1 MWAGVDSAWEQEKL
15 EARKMLENAAESHR
29 SAEDHTHIQQ
39 FTNAFR
45 DIPGIQLVN
54 DPPVTNMLH
63 FTLTEQAALS
73 ADTLT
78 IACEKEDI
86 ILRHR
91 NVSFRLVTHYWI
103 DDAAVEKTINLMQR
117 LLV

>member
-1 MWAGVDSAWEQEKL
+1 M
-15 EARKMLENAAESHR
+15 
-29 SAEDHTHIQQ
+29 IY
-39 FTNAFR
+39 
-45 DIPGIQLVN
+45 
-54 DPPVTNMLH
+54 

-78 IACEKEDI
+78 IASKKEAI

-91 NVSFRLVTHYWI
+91 NGSFRLVTHYWI
-103 DDAAVEKTINLMQR
+103 DNAVVEKTINLIQR